1 MSSRALKLSRCGLL
15 WLVFPLVACGSDPDP
30 GPVPTEKAP
39 PPEVT
44 VVKGAPADPAMPVEA
59 TIFGAKGYV
68 VALDG
73 LGSMPVV
80 GTTVEAS
87 TVMGDELAPMEIWGE
102 GPILT
107 GRVKA
112 VVRRAGNVLVAADNG
127 VFHTLD
133 DKLVLSPASDTLSA
147 LDIQSMHLT
156 SGVADEV
163 IWIVAADALY
173 ELKSGKLL
181 KWSIEGTTPA
191 AITAVLA
198 TDDAVYLGFGGQLYI
213 LDTKAQKATVV
224 DYDFHAINEIVS
236 GPDGMLHIAT
246 SQGLFERKSE
256 GVYTQYTLAEGE
268 AVAEVDDI
276 AFDAKQGSF
285 IVTSTGVSLATG
297 GAVPIGM
304 AHLAEQEGP
313 RLMAFDDIGN
323 LWIGE
328 DQSVHRLPLGSKI
341 GFAEDVR
348 PILEKHCMGCHA
360 DPPTIQGENAPAVN
374 FLDYDTATEYGASTV
389 LRISTGQMPPA
400 GKADPVPP
408 TDFEIIKRWQE
419 GGQAP

>member
-1 MSSRALKLSRCGLL
+1 MSSRASNLSHYGLMC
-15 WLVFPLVACGSDPDP
+15 LVLQLVGCGSDPDP
-30 GPVPTEKAP
+30 GPVETEKAP

-44 VVKGAPADPAMPVEA
+44 IVKGAPSDPVMPVEA
-59 TIFGAKGYV
+59 TTFGTKGYV

-87 TVMGDELAPMEIWGE
+87 TVMGDELAAMEIWGE
-102 GPILT
+102 GPTLT
-107 GRVKA
+107 GRVNA
-112 VVRRAGNVLVAADNG
+112 IVRRAGNVLVAADSG

-147 LDIQSMHLT
+147 LDIQSMHVT
-156 SGVADEV
+156 SGVANEV

-181 KWSIEGTTPA
+181 KWSIEGATPA
-191 AITAVLA
+191 AITALLA
-198 TDDAVYLGFGGQLYI
+198 TGDAVYIGFGAQLYI
-213 LDTKAQKATVV
+213 LDTKAQKATII
-224 DYDFHAINEIVS
+224 DYDFGAINEIIS
-236 GPDGMLHIAT
+236 GPGGVLHIAT
-246 SQGLFERKSE
+246 SQGLFERKAE
-256 GVYTQYTLAEGE
+256 GVYTQYTMADGE

-276 AFDAKQGSF
+276 AFDAKQGTF
-285 IVTSTGVSLATG
+285 IVTSTGISLATG
-297 GAVPIGM
+297 DAAPVGM
-304 AHLAEQEGP
+304 ATLGEQKAP

-323 LWIGE
+323 LWVGE
-328 DQSVHRLPLGSKI
+328 DQTVYRLPLGSKI

-348 PILEKHCMGCHA
+348 PILEKHCMACHA

-408 TDFEIIKRWQE
+408 AEFEIVKRWQE